1 MPNPSKSR
9 PVDALFGDDNAPPLP
24 NYIVEPAP
32 PVTTVTPPPP
42 DAAPP
47 PSTRFAAQ
55 GAPDVP
61 AATAAPAPPP
71 PMLDPDNSTPEPIIV
86 PRGFRSDEDRFAPL
100 AERIE
105 RLYGEVKMDLHDSK
119 VVTEYCFGL
128 LKEARQA
135 VDARDYAR
143 AEFCIQSVD
152 AKLKRAQRSMK
163 AAFSFGTIFLTLWE
177 LILLAVGGGLVV
189 LTYVV
194 NLTLF
199 GLPVVAELLVLLR
212 AVGWGMIGGAF
223 GGLFNLPWFIQFR
236 EYDPAYALNYFLRPF
251 IGALLGAI
259 LFLVSQAGI
268 LAGNLVVG
276 DVKVG
281 PIFLYVFAVLA
292 GFKQEYVG
300 EFFDGVMRAM
310 FRPPKPK

>member
-9 PVDALFGDDNAPPLP
+9 PVDALFGDDSAPPLP
-24 NYIVEPAP
+24 NYIVEPAQ
-32 PVTTVTPPPP
+32 PVTTVAPPPP
-42 DAAPP
+42 DEKPSAPIFP
-47 PSTRFAAQ
+47 PA
-55 GAPDVP
+55 DV
-61 AATAAPAPPP
+61 APAPPP
-71 PMLDPDNSTPEPIIV
+71 LPMLDPDIPTPEPILM
-86 PRGFRSDEDRFAPL
+86 PHAFQRANEDRFAPL

-119 VVTEYCFGL
+119 VATDFCFGL

-135 VDARDYAR
+135 VEARDYAR

-163 AAFSFGTIFLTLWE
+163 ATRGLGVIFLTLWE
-177 LILLAVGGGLVV
+177 LLLLVVGGALIAM
-189 LTYVV
+189 TYVV

-212 AVGWGMIGGAF
+212 AVGWGMIGGVIGA
-223 GGLFNLPWFIQFR
+223 LFNLPWFIQYR

-251 IGALLGAI
+251 VGALLGAI
-259 LFLVSQAGI
+259 LFLLSQAGI
-268 LAGNLVVG
+268 LAGNLVIG

-281 PIFLYVFAVLA
+281 PIFLYVFAILA

-300 EFFDGVMRAM
+300 EFFDGVMRAI
-310 FRPPKPK
+310 FRSSKSSVK

>member
-1 MPNPSKSR
+1 MPSPSRSR
-9 PVDALFGDDNAPPLP
+9 PVDALFGDDNAPALP
-24 NYIVEPAP
+24 NYIVEPAQ
-32 PVTTVTPPPP
+32 PVTTVAPPPP
-42 DAAPP
+42 DATP
-47 PSTRFAAQ
+47 PS
-55 GAPDVP
+55 APDVP
-61 AATAAPAPPP
+61 VATPAPAPPVFG
-71 PMLDPDNSTPEPIIV
+71 PDMPTPEPMIV
-86 PRGFRSDEDRFAPL
+86 PHGFRPDSDRFAPL

-119 VVTEYCFGL
+119 VATDFCFGL
-128 LKEARQA
+128 LMQARQA
-135 VDARDYAR
+135 VEARDYAR

-152 AKLKRAQRSMK
+152 AKLKRSQRSMK
-163 AAFSFGTIFLTLWE
+163 AAFSFGVIILTLWE
-177 LILLAVGGGLVV
+177 IIAVALGGGLLA

-199 GLPVVAELLVLLR
+199 GLPVVTELLVLLR
-212 AVGWGMIGGAF
+212 AVGWGMIGGGF

-236 EYDPAYALNYFLRPF
+236 EYDPAYALNYFMRPF
-251 IGALLGAI
+251 VGALLGAI

-300 EFFDGVMRAM
+300 EFFDGVMRAI
-310 FRPPKPK
+310 FRPPKTK

>member
-1 MPNPSKSR
+1 MPNPSKPR
-9 PVDALFGDDNAPPLP
+9 PVDALFGDENAPALP
-24 NYIVEPAP
+24 NYIVEPAQ
-32 PVTTVTPPPP
+32 PVTTVAPPPP

-47 PSTRFAAQ
+47 PSTAAQ
-55 GAPDVP
+55 GAPDIP
-61 AATAAPAPPP
+61 AATPAPAPPSFG
-71 PMLDPDNSTPEPIIV
+71 PDMPTPEPIIV
-86 PRGFRSDEDRFAPL
+86 PRAQPRDFEDRFAPL

-119 VVTEYCFGL
+119 VATDFCFGL
-128 LKEARQA
+128 LREARQA

-177 LILLAVGGGLVV
+177 LIMLAVGGGLVA

-199 GLPVVAELLVLLR
+199 GLPVVAELLVLVR
-212 AVGWGMIGGAF
+212 AVGWGMVGGGF
-223 GGLFNLPWFIQFR
+223 GALFNLPWFIQFR

-251 IGALLGAI
+251 VGALLGAI

-310 FRPPKPK
+310 FRAPKSKA

>member
-1 MPNPSKSR
+1 MPSPSRSR
-9 PVDALFGDDNAPPLP
+9 PVDALFGDDNAPALP
-24 NYIVEPAP
+24 NYIVEPAQ
-32 PVTTVTPPPP
+32 PVTTVAPPPL

-47 PSTRFAAQ
+47 S
-55 GAPDVP
+55 APVIPADV
-61 AATAAPAPPP
+61 APPP
-71 PMLDPDNSTPEPIIV
+71 PAPPVFGPDMPTPEPMIV
-86 PRGFRSDEDRFAPL
+86 PHAQPRTYDDRFAPL
-100 AERIE
+100 TERIE
-105 RLYGEVKMDLHDSK
+105 RLYGEVKMDLLDSK
-119 VVTEYCFGL
+119 VATDFCFGL
-128 LKEARQA
+128 LMQARQA
-135 VDARDYAR
+135 VEARDYAR

-152 AKLKRAQRSMK
+152 AKLKRSQRSMK
-163 AAFSFGTIFLTLWE
+163 AAFSFGVIFLTLWE
-177 LILLAVGGGLVV
+177 LIAVIVGGGLLA

-199 GLPVVAELLVLLR
+199 GLPVVAELVVLLR
-212 AVGWGMIGGAF
+212 ALGWGMIGGGF

-236 EYDPAYALNYFLRPF
+236 EYDPAYALNYFMRPF
-251 IGALLGAI
+251 VGALLGAV

-300 EFFDGVMRAM
+300 EFLDGIMRAI
-310 FRPPKPK
+310 FRPPKPSQPK

>member
-1 MPNPSKSR
+1 MPSPSKTR

-24 NYIVEPAP
+24 NYIVEPAQP
-32 PVTTVTPPPP
+32 ITTVAPPSPDDNPTPAPILPPIDRAPTPPPP
-42 DAAPP
+42 P
-47 PSTRFAAQ
+47 
-55 GAPDVP
+55 VI
-61 AATAAPAPPP
+61 
-71 PMLDPDNSTPEPIIV
+71 DPDIPTPEPILV
-86 PRGFRSDEDRFAPL
+86 SHPYRRADDDRFAPL

-119 VVTEYCFGL
+119 VATDFCFGL

-135 VDARDYAR
+135 VEARDYAR
-143 AEFCIQSVD
+143 AEFSIQSVD

-163 AAFSFGTIFLTLWE
+163 AARGLGVIFLTLWE
-177 LILLAVGGGLVV
+177 LLMLVVGGALIA

-199 GLPVVAELLVLLR
+199 GLPVVADLVVLLR
-212 AVGWGMIGGAF
+212 AVGWGMIGGVI
-223 GGLFNLPWFIQFR
+223 GGLFNLPWFVQYR

-251 IGALLGAI
+251 VGALLGAI
-259 LFLVSQAGI
+259 LFLLSQAGI
-268 LAGNLVVG
+268 VAGNLVIG

-281 PIFLYVFAVLA
+281 PIFLYVFAILA

-310 FRPPKPK
+310 FRSKKSSK